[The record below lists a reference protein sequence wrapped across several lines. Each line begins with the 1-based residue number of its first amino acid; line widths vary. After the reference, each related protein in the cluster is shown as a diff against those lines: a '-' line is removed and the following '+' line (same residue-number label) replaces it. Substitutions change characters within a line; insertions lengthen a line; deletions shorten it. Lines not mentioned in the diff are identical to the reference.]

1 MDSLILYNYYR
12 SSTSYRV
19 RIALHLKK
27 LPFEYKAVHLLNNGG
42 EQFSESYLQ
51 LNPQAEVP
59 TLIHNGQ
66 IIGQSMAIIE
76 YMDEVFQ
83 DAPLFPSDT
92 YKKAQVRQFC
102 ENINSFIHPVCNLK
116 VLKKLEHDCGYDQ
129 NQKEAWI
136 QHWVSIGFRTLER
149 TLNQTSGQYCFQ
161 DQLTTADLFL
171 VPMIYSAK
179 RFKVDI
185 APYPTLNKI
194 NMNLEKL
201 SAFQLSHPSRQ
212 PDTPPTE
219 RA

>member
-27 LPFEYKAVHLLNNGG
+27 LSFEYRPVHLLNNGG

-59 TLIHNGQ
+59 TLVHNQ
-66 IIGQSMAIIE
+66 NTIGQSMAIIE
-76 YMDEVFQ
+76 YLDEVF
-83 DAPLFPSDT
+83 PGVSLFPVDP

-116 VLKKLEHDCGYDQ
+116 VLKKLELDCGYNQ

-136 QHWVSIGFRTLER
+136 QYWVSIGFKTLEKI
-149 TLNQTSGQYCFQ
+149 LKQTSGKYCFQ
-161 DQLTTADLFL
+161 DKLTAADLFL
-171 VPMIYSAK
+171 APMIFSAN
-179 RFKVDI
+179 RFKVDLT
-185 APYPTLNKI
+185 PYPTLNKI
-194 NMNLEKL
+194 NLNLDNIRE
-201 SAFQLSHPSRQ
+201 FQLSHPSCQ
-212 PDTPPTE
+212 PDTPPVE
-219 RA
+219 RI